1 LQQIESSLAQHR
13 NNLNPYLFSSN
24 DKVLDSLSSRL
35 ADAQSKLEVLQKRYT
50 AAAPEVVEAQA
61 EIASIRSAIGTLV
74 HNQEKIA
81 TQQLQSIDGIIHQ
94 HQTEMS
100 KYPHSELAVISLTQS
115 SEVLGKLYMFL
126 LEKQEEAA
134 ISKASTLTKNRIL
147 APALIGSLPVS
158 PNAKR
163 EVILYGLLGILLG
176 LAIITA
182 RYLLHPGF
190 RSDQEIRQSYPYLP
204 VYGLLPASK
213 AAMRQKE
220 SQFEMPNPRSGY
232 GEALRVLR
240 GNFYLAVGE
249 KLGQI
254 VAITSSIAGDGKST
268 LAFQLATALAQ
279 DGKKVLLVDAD
290 LRNPHAHL
298 AFNVPQDPGFSG
310 VLAERTTWQAVLHHL
325 ENLGMDLITA
335 GQTPPNPSEHLGS
348 AHLEQ
353 VLLELRAQYDFI
365 FVDTPPFPLVGD
377 ILSIGRLPIV
387 YSPSPKSI
395 TPQDVPITST
405 CRDCSV

>member
-1 LQQIESSLAQHR
+1 
-13 NNLNPYLFSSN
+13 
-24 DKVLDSLSSRL
+24 
-35 ADAQSKLEVLQKRYT
+35 
-50 AAAPEVVEAQA
+50 
-61 EIASIRSAIGTLV
+61 
-74 HNQEKIA
+74 
-81 TQQLQSIDGIIHQ
+81 
-94 HQTEMS
+94 MS

-176 LAIITA
+176 IAIITA

-213 AAMRQKE
+213 AVVRQKE
-220 SQFEMPNPRSGY
+220 THFEMPNPRSGY

-254 VAITSSIAGDGKST
+254 VAITSAISGDGKSM
-268 LAFQLATALAQ
+268 LAIQLATALAQ

-298 AFNVPQDPGFSG
+298 VFNVPQGPGFSD
-310 VLAERTTWQAVLHHL
+310 VLAERTTWQAVSHHL
-325 ENLGMDLITA
+325 INSGMDFITA

-353 VLLELRAQYDFI
+353 VLLELRARYDFI

-377 ILSIGRLPIV
+377 ILSIGRFADRLLTVAKINH
-387 YSPSPKSI
+387 
-395 TPQDVPITST
+395 TPRRAYHAHLQGLLGLNRPMGLIINNVQVHGGYGYGYGYGYGPGADDGKTPHPVQRWLRSLSFWKQK
-405 CRDCSV
+405 R